1 MEKVTEFETE
11 KSNID
16 DEEHPSIDHIDI
28 FRSCLNMYMI
38 AGIGAED
45 EEFETM
51 DEVTLGIKHYKSY
64 SRIPLII
71 EKTTLGC
78 YCP

>member
-28 FRSCLNMYMI
+28 FRSCLNM
-38 AGIGAED
+38 
-45 EEFETM
+45 
-51 DEVTLGIKHYKSY
+51 
-64 SRIPLII
+64 
-71 EKTTLGC
+71 
-78 YCP
+78 